1 MKDNKPAAQERQM
14 VPATQNSHSFEIS
27 IIPQSVYART
37 LDEMERQPISKAQ
50 VQKIRNENPEYQ
62 QLSYMATRII
72 LEQEANWRLK
82 LFAQVLGDEIRKRED
97 LHRQMELGV
106 SPDGSRVI
114 EIQKFLEWFKTQNSE
129 LLVIIQDWSDVLNNQ
144 CANVIQDSA
153 NTEEFLPAVEV
164 AMKVG
169 MLYERALKWSIHTM
183 KTQVHPGFQ
192 KTGWKLTSMIRPFLF
207 ELLVLGLNLTARIE
221 EAVLSTPEGEAIH
234 LSLRINLEVGA
245 HDLGDTMEEE
255 FEALIR
261 QQASGAFQVQSS
273 SQS

>member
-1 MKDNKPAAQERQM
+1 MKDSKPAAQERQM
-14 VPATQNSHSFEIS
+14 VPATQNSRSFEIS

-37 LDEMERQPISKAQ
+37 LDEVERQPIPKAQ

-62 QLSYMATRII
+62 QLSYLAVRII

-114 EIQKFLEWFKTQNSE
+114 DIQNFLEWFKTQNSE
-129 LLVIIQDWSDVLNNQ
+129 LLVIIQELSDVLNNQ
-144 CANVIQDSA
+144 IANVIQDSA
-153 NTEEFLPAVEV
+153 NTGEFLPVVEV

-169 MLYERALKWSIHTM
+169 MLYERALEWSIHTM
-183 KTQVHPGFQ
+183 KTQVHSAFQ
-192 KTGWKLTSMIRPFLF
+192 KTGRELPSLVRPALF
-207 ELLVLGLNLTARIE
+207 ELLVSGLNLTTKIE
-221 EAVLSTPEGEAIH
+221 EAILSTPEGEAIK
-234 LSLRINLEVGA
+234 LSLTINFPAGC
-245 HDLGDTMEEE
+245 HDIASTLEEE

-261 QQASGAFQVQSS
+261 QQASGVLGF
-273 SQS
+273 